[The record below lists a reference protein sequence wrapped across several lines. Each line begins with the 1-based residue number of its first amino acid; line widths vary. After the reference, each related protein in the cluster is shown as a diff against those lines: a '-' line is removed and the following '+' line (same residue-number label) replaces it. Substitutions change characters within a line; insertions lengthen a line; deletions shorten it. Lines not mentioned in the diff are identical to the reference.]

1 MKKYVKPENHVV
13 NVETESVL
21 NSFSTGG
28 TIEGPFGSKKYYY
41 DYEWEEEDF

>member
-28 TIEGPFGSKKYYY
+28 TIEGPFGSKRRSSYY
-41 DYEWEEEDF
+41 DWEEEDF